1 MHDQPKRVILFD
13 GVCGLCNLWVD
24 FILKRDRRDVFRF
37 APLQGEFANQI
48 DPKTSQSLDSVVYL
62 VSGKRYYRTGA
73 ILRILRDL
81 GGIWSIVWLFWIVP
95 YFLRDPLYALL
106 ARNRY
111 RIFGKREVC
120 RLPKPHERDKFIE
133 N

>member
-24 FILKRDRRDVFRF
+24 FILKRDRKDVFRF

-120 RLPKPHERDKFIE
+120 RLSKPHERHKFIE